1 MADQGNEAARTS
13 ADALLKHYSFDQGD
27 LTSDQILD
35 RWLRN
40 YPARWVRLALVEALY
55 QGRYKAVCVE
65 QILARWVRRGQP
77 MHHFN
82 DDFERL
88 VCNNLP
94 KSLLESSDSEPPDL
108 IKDHE
113 RSRFSAQP
121 SISSELPP
129 WQAPLANAAPTST
142 FGQSVVQSEAS
153 IRELPTPETSDF
165 FAKLTTIARAWK
177 GSGVEQVV
185 PRDRGVNR

>member
-1 MADQGNEAARTS
+1 MTDPGNEAARKS

-27 LTSDQILD
+27 LTNDQILD

-55 QGRYKAVCVE
+55 QGRYKAISVE

-82 DDFERL
+82 DEFERL

-94 KSLLESSDSEPPDL
+94 KSLLESTELETQATAQDKNKSG
-108 IKDHE
+108 
-113 RSRFSAQP
+113 FSVP
-121 SISSELPP
+121 ISSELPP
-129 WQAPLANAAPTST
+129 WQAPVANAATPPSSI
-142 FGQSVVQSEAS
+142 FDRQADHSEAL
-153 IRELPTPETSDF
+153 IQVFPAPEASDF
-165 FAKLTTIARAWK
+165 FVKLTTIARAWK
-177 GSGVEQVV
+177 GSSIGQIT
-185 PRDRGVNR
+185 PSDRI

>member
-35 RWLRN
+35 RWLRS

-55 QGRYKAVCVE
+55 QGRYKAISVE

-94 KSLLESSDSEPPDL
+94 KSLLESPESELQDSGQEN
-108 IKDHE
+108 E
-113 RSRFSAQP
+113 RSRFSVQP

-129 WQAPLANAAPTST
+129 WQAPLANPAITSAST
-142 FGQSVVQSEAS
+142 LGRPVIASEALS
-153 IRELPTPETSDF
+153 REFPTPETSDF

-185 PRDRGVNR
+185 PRDRL

>member
-1 MADQGNEAARTS
+1 MTDPGNEAARKS

-35 RWLRN
+35 SWLRN

-55 QGRYKAVCVE
+55 QGRYKAVSVE

-77 MHHFN
+77 KHHFN
-82 DDFERL
+82 EDFERL

-94 KSLLESSDSEPPDL
+94 KTLLESTEWGTQETAQDES
-108 IKDHE
+108 
-113 RSRFSAQP
+113 RSGFSV

-129 WQAPLANAAPTST
+129 WQAPDANTVTPPGSILD
-142 FGQSVVQSEAS
+142 GQSDHNDDL
-153 IRELPTPETSDF
+153 IREFPAPQASDF
-165 FAKLTTIARAWK
+165 FVKLTKIARTWK
-177 GSGVEQVV
+177 GSSIEQII
-185 PRDRGVNR
+185 PGDRI